1 MHKIDV
7 NTVSANNSIYLKIS
21 QHHTSVVDWCYC
33 NTTVLCVIEYLFV
46 FLDEWSCSIGP
57 FSLPNS
63 REYQAAH
70 ICFCQVY
77 LFLSRAAV
85 KVISYPVILLT
96 YIPSI
101 TLGIIC
107 KLSMM
112 CRLVRRMETNLS
124 SFLYFQRI
132 TNFPNNTTKSN
143 SS

>member
-1 MHKIDV
+1 MCDR
-7 NTVSANNSIYLKIS
+7 VSVCLLRWMKLF
-21 QHHTSVVDWCYC
+21 HWSV
-33 NTTVLCVIEYLFV
+33 
-46 FLDEWSCSIGP
+46 P
-57 FSLPNS
+57 LPNS
-63 REYQAAH
+63 KEYQAAH

-112 CRLVRRMETNLS
+112 CRLVTRMEMILS

-132 TNFPNNTTKSN
+132 TNFPNDTTKSKFIIAKN
-143 SS
+143 CKPYLENAEISFCVHRHTWVNIVSFYQLF